1 MPDGMSGVSDN
12 HGRTFSLYCFLSLLA
27 FFWFSIV
34 CGLDLSW
41 GSVNLDRFRTIPFI
55 LFYNLV
61 GFGYVLLCFWVV
73 FVSFSLILS
82 S

>member
-1 MPDGMSGVSDN
+1 MPDGMSGVSEN

-55 LFYNLV
+55 LFSIWSALATSYFA
-61 GFGYVLLCFWVV
+61 FGLC
-73 FVSFSLILS
+73 SFPSV
-82 S
+82 